1 MPGPGEM
8 KKPQP
13 APRPPEVPTAT
24 TLFKLTNPE
33 LMLDP
38 RRRRSWLITGGVAAF
53 FAVYLSWTFYW
64 EAREAAAAQ
73 QRELQSAPPAA
84 GAPPIGDV
92 VKVPP
97 PNRLAH
103 CRQRPGATNR
113 PYIQLQYCA
122 VTSGHGSLTATRA
135 PIARAGAAK
144 RPASAERRLHRRA
157 AAMSSH
163 CPKAASPLRARAEP
177 LSSARH

>member
-73 QRELQSAPPAA
+73 QRGLQSAPPAA

-103 CRQRPGATNR
+103 CRQRPGASNR
-113 PYIQLQYCA
+113 PYSASVLRRHEWPRQPN
-122 VTSGHGSLTATRA
+122 GN
-135 PIARAGAAK
+135 P
-144 RPASAERRLHRRA
+144 RPH
-157 AAMSSH
+157 
-163 CPKAASPLRARAEP
+163 RARRCCQTAGFC
-177 LSSARH
+177 